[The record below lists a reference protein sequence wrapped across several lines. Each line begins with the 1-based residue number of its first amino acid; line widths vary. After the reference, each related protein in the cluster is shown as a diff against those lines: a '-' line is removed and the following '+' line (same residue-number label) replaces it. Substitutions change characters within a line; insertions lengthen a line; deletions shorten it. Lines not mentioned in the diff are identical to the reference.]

1 MHMEQKA
8 ALNTIN
14 KYFCVIIVNYFI
26 FSVEIHF
33 IYTYKNVKNN
43 LNFKKAICEF
53 NHSLILYLRMQKNSI
68 SCKDSSDQVFFLC
81 IKVCW
86 NNA

>member
-26 FSVEIHF
+26 FSVKNTFHIHLSN
-33 IYTYKNVKNN
+33 KNVKNN
-43 LNFKKAICEF
+43 LNFKQKICEF
-53 NHSLILYLRMQKNSI
+53 NHSLILYLRMQKKNSI
-68 SCKDSSDQVFFLC
+68 SCKDSSDQVFFY
-81 IKVCW
+81 
-86 NNA
+86 A

>member
-26 FSVEIHF
+26 FSV
-33 IYTYKNVKNN
+33 
-43 LNFKKAICEF
+43 KKYI
-53 NHSLILYLRMQKNSI
+53 SSTLIKQKRQ
-68 SCKDSSDQVFFLC
+68 K
-81 IKVCW
+81 
-86 NNA
+86 

>member
-26 FSVEIHF
+26 FSVKNTFHLHLSN
-33 IYTYKNVKNN
+33 KNVKNN
-43 LNFKKAICEF
+43 LNFKQKICEF
-53 NHSLILYLRMQKNSI
+53 NHSLILYLRMQKKFN
-68 SCKDSSDQVFFLC
+68 LL
-81 IKVCW
+81 
-86 NNA
+86 